1 MVVTTVEVEVVRMTD
16 GVCTEED
23 CGRPA
28 AVRLH
33 VPWDENRVV
42 CTAHARVLARKDGIV
57 AEPLE
62 DVEEW
67 R

>member
-1 MVVTTVEVEVVRMTD
+1 MKVVVTTVMTVTD
-16 GVCTEED
+16 RACAEEGCD
-23 CGRPA
+23 RPA

-33 VPWDENRVV
+33 IPWDENREV
-42 CTAHARVLARKDGIV
+42 CTAHARVLAQQDGIV

>member
-1 MVVTTVEVEVVRMTD
+1 MTD
-16 GVCTEED
+16 REPCAEEG
-23 CGRPA
+23 CERPA

-33 VPWDENRVV
+33 VPWAENREV

>member
-1 MVVTTVEVEVVRMTD
+1 MAEWI
-16 GVCTEED
+16 CAEED
-23 CGRPA
+23 CERPA

-42 CTAHARVLARKDGIV
+42 CTAHGRVLARKDGIV